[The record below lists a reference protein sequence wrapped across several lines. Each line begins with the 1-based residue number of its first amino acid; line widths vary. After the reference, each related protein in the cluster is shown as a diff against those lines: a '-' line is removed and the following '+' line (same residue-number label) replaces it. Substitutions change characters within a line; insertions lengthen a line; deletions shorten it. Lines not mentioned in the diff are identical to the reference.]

1 LIRRRVD
8 KMAKQRKEYFYNP
21 IDFEKDVAVGIKL
34 PFSKENGLFSLSY
47 STEEQAISNLKN
59 LLLTRKG
66 ERVFQPTFGSQ
77 IYALLF
83 EPITLDLKQ
92 KLEDG
97 ILVDVNFWLPYII
110 IDEVNVTP
118 DEDRNH
124 VGITLNFR
132 VTEQG
137 ANQRINLLVDS
148 AGSATIE

>member
-1 LIRRRVD
+1 
-8 KMAKQRKEYFYNP
+8 MAKPRKEYFYNP

-34 PFSKENGLFSLSY
+34 PFSKNSGLFSLSY

-83 EPITLDLKQ
+83 EPISSDLKQ
-92 KLEDG
+92 KMEDG
-97 ILVDVNFWLPYII
+97 ILVDINFWLPYII
-110 IDEVNVTP
+110 IDEVVVTP

-137 ANQRINLLVDS
+137 ANQQIILFVDS
-148 AGSATIE
+148 AGTATIE

>member
-1 LIRRRVD
+1 
-8 KMAKQRKEYFYNP
+8 MAKERKEYFYNP
-21 IDFEKDVAVGIKL
+21 IDFEDDIAVGIKL
-34 PFSKENGLFSLSY
+34 PFSKENGLFTLSY

-66 ERVFQPTFGSQ
+66 ERLFQPTFGSQ

-92 KLEDG
+92 KLEEG
-97 ILVDVNFWLPYII
+97 IIEDINFWLPYII
-110 IDEVNVTP
+110 IDKVNVSP
-118 DEDRNH
+118 EEDRNY
-124 VGITLNFR
+124 VGISLNFR

-137 ANQRINLLVDS
+137 ANRQIILYVDS

>member
-1 LIRRRVD
+1 
-8 KMAKQRKEYFYNP
+8 MAKERKEYFYNT

>member
-1 LIRRRVD
+1 
-8 KMAKQRKEYFYNP
+8 MAKPRKEYFYNP

-34 PFSKENGLFSLSY
+34 PFSKNNGLFSLSY

-83 EPITLDLKQ
+83 EPISLDLKQ
-92 KLEDG
+92 KMEDG
-97 ILVDVNFWLPYII
+97 ILVDINFWLPYII
-110 IDEVNVTP
+110 IDEVVVTP

-137 ANQRINLLVDS
+137 ANQQIILFVDS
-148 AGSATIE
+148 AGTATIE

>member
-1 LIRRRVD
+1 
-8 KMAKQRKEYFYNP
+8 MAKPRKEYFYNP
-21 IDFEKDVAVGIKL
+21 IDFKPDVAVGVKL
-34 PFSKENGLFSLSY
+34 PFGKPKGLFAQSY
-47 STEEQAISNLKN
+47 TTEEQAISNLKN

-83 EPITLDLKQ
+83 EPISLDLKQ
-92 KLEDG
+92 KMEDG
-97 ILVDVNFWLPYII
+97 ILVDINFWLPYII
-110 IDEVNVTP
+110 IDEVVVTP

-137 ANQRINLLVDS
+137 ANQQIILFVDS
-148 AGSATIE
+148 AGTATIE

>member
-1 LIRRRVD
+1 
-8 KMAKQRKEYFYNP
+8 MAKERKEYFYNP